1 MAETQHAMR
10 CWKAGG
16 AVSGSSIAIGI
27 HNAIADELART
38 LREVACEQVMQREP
52 LNLLP
57 GQARPDGYVAPSRT
71 PGGGAA
77 WFVDVTRVDSS
88 VLNAEEAKIKKY
100 AEFGVGVDHT
110 TRFLPLALNNLGDLG
125 PRSAKTL
132 SALASAAAH
141 TGERR
146 DRGVVTAMV
155 TATVGRALWSGL
167 ARRLA
172 AFCDAVGVRPAAVAP
187 AEKKW

>member
-1 MAETQHAMR
+1 MSVKDDR
-10 CWKAGG
+10 KDKA
-16 AVSGSSIAIGI
+16 S
-27 HNAIADELART
+27 
-38 LREVACEQVMQREP
+38 
-52 LNLLP
+52 
-57 GQARPDGYVAPSRT
+57 
-71 PGGGAA
+71 
-77 WFVDVTRVDSS
+77 
-88 VLNAEEAKIKKY
+88 AKNIKTKT
-100 AEFGVGVDHT
+100 EK
-110 TRFLPLALNNLGDLG
+110 PNLGDLG

-187 AEKKW
+187 AVEPTAGWQRKLHAVRTERYLTDMLSKEIEGNKVNEMESVGDRPLAGAAMAAVPASGDLEMNI